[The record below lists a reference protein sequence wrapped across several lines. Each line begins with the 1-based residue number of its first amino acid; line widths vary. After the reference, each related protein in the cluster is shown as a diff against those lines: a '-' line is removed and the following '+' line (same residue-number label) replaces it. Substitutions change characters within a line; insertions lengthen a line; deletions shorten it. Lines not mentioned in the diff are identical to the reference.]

1 MTPKKLIAL
10 TIAAAVLVV
19 LAYFSSSSRKVKTP
33 SQVGKP
39 VLPQVDL
46 SEVARIETGLPNSP
60 KLVIESTD
68 SGWVIKSLFGYPAD
82 ITKIRAN
89 LLALKDLKVGHVAS
103 GKTLND
109 PILVDL
115 QDASGKS
122 LAALRLG
129 DKHMRQPTGE
139 MAQFG
144 GGGYS
149 SGRYVSA
156 GGSDTVMLVKETLD
170 AFDGDLKSWTETQI
184 SSIPSS
190 DVTAIELTSQ
200 DKTLKL
206 QKKDGQWALE
216 GLGEK
221 EEFDTSKSY
230 SLESALSYLNFNN
243 IIDPALSEE
252 ELGMTTGSVFKVSL
266 KNGESYTAKIGNAI
280 DGTDKAFRISA
291 AFTPTGT
298 NETENAEITKKV
310 EEFNAKA
317 AKWTYAISSY
327 SADNM
332 TKKRADLVKAKE
344 EPKKEEKEEESKT
357 EEVKKEE
364 AEKDEAKK

>member
-1 MTPKKLIAL
+1 MTNKKLISL
-10 TIAAAVLVV
+10 TAAAAVLVA
-19 LAYFSSSSRKVKTP
+19 LAYFSSSSRKVKAP

-39 VLPQVDL
+39 VLPQIDL
-46 SEVARIETGLPNSP
+46 SEVARIETGLPDSP
-60 KLVIESTD
+60 KLVIESSD

-82 ITKIRAN
+82 IAKIRAN
-89 LLALKDLKVGHVAS
+89 LLALKDLKTGHVAS
-103 GKTLND
+103 GKKLDSPT
-109 PILVDL
+109 LVDL

-129 DKHMRQPTGE
+129 DKHMRQPAGE
-139 MAQFG
+139 MAQYG
-144 GGGYS
+144 GGGYA
-149 SGRYVSA
+149 SGRYVA
-156 GGSDTVMLVKETLD
+156 AAGSDTVVLVKETLE
-170 AFDGDLKSWTETQI
+170 AFDGDPKSWTETQI
-184 SSIPSS
+184 SSVPSA
-190 DVTAIELTSQ
+190 DVTAIELAGQ
-200 DKTLKL
+200 GKTLKL
-206 QKKDGQWALE
+206 QKKDGQWSLD

-243 IIDPALSEE
+243 ILDPALSDE
-252 ELGMTTGSVFKVSL
+252 ELGMTTGSVYKVFL
-266 KNGESYTAKIGNAI
+266 KNGESYTAKIGNAM

-310 EEFNAKA
+310 DEFNAKA

-344 EPKKEEKEEESKT
+344 EPKKEETKEDDP
-357 EEVKKEE
+357 KK
-364 AEKDEAKK
+364 DDAKK